1 MNYNSSCY
9 LKTNKQ
15 TLNVCSL
22 MSKSSEV
29 NEIKSKIIRQAH
41 ISWDL
46 RALVTK
52 LDFILG
58 TREIITLV
66 AVWGEREGKGG
77 RREHLEKHCNNL
89 GGE

>member
-1 MNYNSSCY
+1 
-9 LKTNKQ
+9 
-15 TLNVCSL
+15 
-22 MSKSSEV
+22 MSKRSEV

-66 AVWGEREGKGG
+66 AVWGGKRRQGWKERALRKT
-77 RREHLEKHCNNL
+77 LQ
-89 GGE
+89 